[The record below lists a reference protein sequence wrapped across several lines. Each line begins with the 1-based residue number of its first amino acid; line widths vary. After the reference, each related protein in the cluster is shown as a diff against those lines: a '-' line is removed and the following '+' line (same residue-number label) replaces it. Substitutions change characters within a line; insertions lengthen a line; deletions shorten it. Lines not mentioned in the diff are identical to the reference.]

1 MIGFFL
7 SDYLKKKKNQK
18 IAFNFAKPCNY
29 DIIIGFNFFFNFFF
43 IIFIILK
50 IILAEYNNF
59 SAFQIIK
66 HFKNFKNSIYL

>member
-29 DIIIGFNFFFNFFF
+29 DIIIGFNFFL
-43 IIFIILK
+43 IFD
-50 IILAEYNNF
+50 
-59 SAFQIIK
+59 S
-66 HFKNFKNSIYL
+66 